1 MSKLNKKEQV
11 VLSLSNIKTE
21 LDKLGLW
28 SNGMNRPD
36 DSAFN
41 TNTPFFMDTM
51 EFHQWLEFVLIPKI
65 TVLLETQ
72 EQLPANVQIHTFAQE
87 VYRGK
92 WHEYKQLITK
102 LKEFDK
108 LFGGD

>member
-41 TNTPFFMDTM
+41 TNTPVFMDTM
-51 EFHQWLEFVLIPKI
+51 EFHHW
-65 TVLLETQ
+65 
-72 EQLPANVQIHTFAQE
+72 
-87 VYRGK
+87 
-92 WHEYKQLITK
+92 
-102 LKEFDK
+102 
-108 LFGGD
+108 

>member
-1 MSKLNKKEQV
+1 MINFEKKYAIKSSLQQIEQ
-11 VLSLSNIKTE
+11 E
-21 LDKLGLW
+21 LIALGLW
-28 SNGMNRPD
+28 SYGKNRPND
-36 DSAFN
+36 KAFLS
-41 TNTPFFMDTM
+41 TTPFFMDTM

>member
-11 VLSLSNIKTE
+11 VLSLSNIKSE

-51 EFHQWLEFVLIPKI
+51 EFHQWLEFVLFPRMMEIVNSDNPLPKSAHSHI
-65 TVLLETQ
+65 C
-72 EQLPANVQIHTFAQE
+72 PRNI
-87 VYRGK
+87 
-92 WHEYKQLITK
+92 
-102 LKEFDK
+102 
-108 LFGGD
+108 

>member
-36 DSAFN
+36 DQL
-41 TNTPFFMDTM
+41 P
-51 EFHQWLEFVLIPKI
+51 LIP
-65 TVLLETQ
+65 TLLFHGYHGISSMVRIC
-72 EQLPANVQIHTFAQE
+72 AVSKNDGNCKF
-87 VYRGK
+87 R
-92 WHEYKQLITK
+92 
-102 LKEFDK
+102 
-108 LFGGD
+108 

>member
-28 SNGMNRPD
+28 SNGTKRPD

-41 TNTPFFMDTM
+41 TNTPFS
-51 EFHQWLEFVLIPKI
+51 WIPWNFI
-65 TVLLETQ
+65 
-72 EQLPANVQIHTFAQE
+72 N
-87 VYRGK
+87 G
-92 WHEYKQLITK
+92 
-102 LKEFDK
+102 
-108 LFGGD
+108 

>member
-51 EFHQWLEFVLIPKI
+51 EFHQWLEFVLFPRMMEIVNSDNPLPQKCSFTHMPKKYI
-65 TVLLETQ
+65 E
-72 EQLPANVQIHTFAQE
+72 AG
-87 VYRGK
+87 GK
-92 WHEYKQLITK
+92 NIKIL
-102 LKEFDK
+102 
-108 LFGGD
+108 